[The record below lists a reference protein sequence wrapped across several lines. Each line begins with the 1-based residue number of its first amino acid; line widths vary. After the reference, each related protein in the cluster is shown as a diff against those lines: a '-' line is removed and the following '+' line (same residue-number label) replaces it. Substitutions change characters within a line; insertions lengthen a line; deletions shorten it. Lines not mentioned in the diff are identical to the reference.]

1 MDSVVNV
8 SSLLPPVSMDRSA
21 GGRAGKDP
29 ETSGSF
35 ETLLNEA
42 TLKCKP
48 VHFSRHAAERVERRG
63 IQLDSQDLD
72 RLGAAI
78 QKARDKGSKST
89 LILMDGR
96 AFIVGAKSGTVVTVA
111 GKEDLTSQVF
121 TNIDATVLA

>member
-1 MDSVVNV
+1 MDSVVKA
-8 SSLLPPVSMDRSA
+8 SSLAPSVSVSQSG
-21 GGRAGKDP
+21 GGRAGRNP

-35 ETLLNEA
+35 EALLKEA
-42 TLKCKP
+42 NLKTKP
-48 VHFSRHAAERVERRG
+48 VQFSRHAAERVERRG

-96 AFIVGAKSGTVVTVA
+96 AFIVGAKTGTVVTVA
-111 GKEDLTSQVF
+111 GKEDLASQVF

>member
-1 MDSVVNV
+1 MDSVLKVPSLMPSV
-8 SSLLPPVSMDRSA
+8 SVDRGA
-21 GGRAGKDP
+21 GRVTRNT
-29 ETSGSF
+29 ETGGSF
-35 ETLLNEA
+35 ETLLKEA
-42 TLKCKP
+42 NLKWKP

-63 IQLDSQDLD
+63 IQLDSHDLD

-78 QKARDKGSKST
+78 KKARDKGSKST

-96 AFIVGAKSGTVVTVA
+96 AFIVGAKTGTVVTVA